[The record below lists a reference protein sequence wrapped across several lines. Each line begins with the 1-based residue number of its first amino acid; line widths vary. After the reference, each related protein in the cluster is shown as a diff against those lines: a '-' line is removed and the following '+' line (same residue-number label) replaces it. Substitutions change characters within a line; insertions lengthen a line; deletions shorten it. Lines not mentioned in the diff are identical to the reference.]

1 MYNVVSV
8 VVHFNSSASR
18 TVVFIFR
25 QEMVFS
31 VEETASSIA

>member
-8 VVHFNSSASR
+8 VVHFNSSAGR
-18 TVVFIFR
+18 TVGFIFR
-25 QEMVFS
+25 QEMVFL